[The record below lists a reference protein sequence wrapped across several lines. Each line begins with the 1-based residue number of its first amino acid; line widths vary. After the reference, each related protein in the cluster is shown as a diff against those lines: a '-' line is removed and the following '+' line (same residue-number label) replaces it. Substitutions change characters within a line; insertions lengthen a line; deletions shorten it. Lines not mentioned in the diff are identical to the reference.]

1 MTALP
6 EAPAKSKSWPKRH
19 PVWTTLIVV
28 FGLSGIV
35 NSLGLDES
43 TDPAP
48 AVEAPIEAPA
58 FVEDTDPYAA
68 YGLSETDGLA
78 ADLAWDVQSPTEQA
92 DLCDG
97 LDTFGS
103 DNPIIVQA
111 FSDAAE
117 VDYATGESILAYI
130 DGEKC

>member
-6 EAPAKSKSWPKRH
+6 EAPTTPKTGWPNWLKA
-19 PVWTTLIVV
+19 VALVAA
-28 FGLSGIV
+28 GLVAVGI
-35 NSLGLDES
+35 LGLVAGDEAGTETLS
-43 TDPAP
+43 PGATE
-48 AVEAPIEAPA
+48 AVLG
-58 FVEDTDPYAA
+58 DTDPYAA